1 MSRNRRLRLRNLPL
15 RSKITSFKRLLP
27 RSILFKANRSL
38 SSRTKWRRRRRLF
51 ACKSRP
57 RRRSRKSKREMSRL
71 CRQSLP
77 LSSITTRLKLL
88 KMPKLS
94 SFRNKKRLQTRLNK
108 LSLRLKLLLFKR
120 PREPKKLRLMP

>member
-1 MSRNRRLRLRNLPL
+1 VSRNRRLRLRNLPL
-15 RSKITSFKRLLP
+15 RSKLTSFKRLLP

>member
-1 MSRNRRLRLRNLPL
+1 L
-15 RSKITSFKRLLP
+15 RSKLTSSKRLLP
-27 RSILFKANRSL
+27 RSTLSKANRSL

-57 RRRSRKSKREMSRL
+57 RRRSSKSKREMSRL

-77 LSSITTRLKLL
+77 LSSITTRLKLPR
-88 KMPKLS
+88 MPKLS

-120 PREPKKLRLMP
+120 LREPKKLRLMP

>member
-15 RSKITSFKRLLP
+15 RSKLTSFKRLLP